1 MGRVRTKTIKKASR
15 RLLENY
21 YPHCLSHDFETN
33 KRIIDEVAD
42 VQTKR
47 LRNKIAGFT
56 SHLMKRIQRGP
67 VRGISLMI
75 QEEGRE
81 RCKERLEPIV
91 ENITEDNDALEI
103 LRNHAGYSPSI
114 GNSFVRENLSEKVT

>member
-56 SHLMKRIQRGP
+56 THLVKRIQRGP

-75 QEEGRE
+75 QEEKCE
-81 RCKERLEPIV
+81 RRKERPELKV
-91 ENITEDNDALEI
+91 ENIAEDNDASEI
-103 LRNHAGYSPSI
+103 LKAHAGYNPVA
-114 GNSFVRENLSEKVT
+114 GLVEKSDLKS